1 MKKNT
6 IIISILV
13 VLLILGQKYH
23 YENKLMLA
31 ENKIETLEAEISTL
45 ISNNN
50 ETFNKLNM
58 LEEKYKRLE
67 RDQENLT
74 SNIEGLQEA
83 LLNIKN
89 ELFIKNMPDYWD
101 NLWDEVSKDPGELTD
116 YQIEEINLLLQPVFE
131 TDEGMQVNPLSCF
144 FTSYYEDVRNI
155 NLDDFLRYFP
165 YGEVPE
171 ELPEFGNLKAHENWP
186 FGDSQ
191 DITDLP
197 VPIHRYEEAVV
208 KDIFSTYAGISL
220 DALNGVGFDE
230 HIYLRSTNA
239 YYNFTSDF
247 GPGVFVCTDGRIIDG
262 LIKLKSKTSI
272 LTIINVDG
280 KYVIKSHLER

>member
-6 IIISILV
+6 IIIFILV
-13 VLLILGQKYH
+13 VLLVLGQKYL

-31 ENKIETLEAEISTL
+31 ESKIETLEAEMSTL

-50 ETFNKLNM
+50 ETVNKLNM
-58 LEEKYKRLE
+58 LEEKYKTLE
-67 RDQENLT
+67 TDKDDLT
-74 SNIEGLQEA
+74 SDIEGLQEA

-89 ELFIKNMPDYWD
+89 ELLIKNMPDYWD
-101 NLWDEVSKDPGELTD
+101 NLWDRVSEDAGELTD
-116 YQIEEINLLLQPVFE
+116 NQIAEINSLLQPIFD
-131 TDEGMQVNPLSCF
+131 TDELTQVNPLSCF
-144 FTSYYEDVRNI
+144 FTSYYEDVRDI

-171 ELPEFGNLKAHENWP
+171 ELPEIDDLETHDNWP
-186 FGDSQ
+186 FSDSQ
-191 DITDLP
+191 DIRDLP

-208 KDIFSTYAGISL
+208 QNIFTTYAGISL

-247 GPGVFVCTDGRIIDG
+247 GPGVFVCTDGRVKDDVII
-262 LIKLKSKTSI
+262 LKSKTSI
-272 LTIINVDG
+272 LTIVNLDG